1 MRHVICLILVIFLA
15 AAAWAD
21 DPQAE
26 PSTDTPA
33 AAPAEGD
40 QPAAD
45 EGMKLPVTVVL
56 VTGAAQH
63 KSVGDETGQW
73 LPLAAGDELSELTV
87 IRTGLGAQVVLR
99 LGDRSEITIRSA
111 TKIGIGSLRQG
122 ARRKVT
128 TRVGLKY
135 GSIHAKVDPSQGP
148 NDFQIRTPVAT
159 LSVRGTGGDVG
170 FSHQGMGVNGTEGT
184 WNNNTSGGDTGVGAG
199 ETSDGDGTPSGDL
212 DDEDR
217 DTRNG
222 DPHGGTSD
230 EEENNLNQNG
240 GGRGGF
246 DFNGNGTSD
255 TDLNAPGETTGSGS
269 SGSSGNGDENGENG
283 YKRD

>member
-1 MRHVICLILVIFLA
+1 MRHVICLILVMFLTA
-15 AAAWAD
+15 AVWAD
-21 DPQAE
+21 DPQTE

-45 EGMKLPVTVVL
+45 EGMKLPVTVVS

-63 KSVGDETGQW
+63 KSVADETGQW

-111 TKIGIGSLRQG
+111 TKIGIASLRQG
-122 ARRKVT
+122 AGRKVT
-128 TRVGLKY
+128 ARVGLKY
-135 GSIHAKVDPSQGP
+135 GSIHAKVDSSQGP
-148 NDFQIRTPVAT
+148 NDFQIHTPVAA

-184 WNNNTSGGDTGVGAG
+184 WNNNTPGGDTDVGAG
-199 ETSDGDGTPSGDL
+199 ETSDEDGTPSGDL

-217 DTRNG
+217 DTQNG

-246 DFNGNGTSD
+246 DFNGNGESESEWNT
-255 TDLNAPGETTGSGS
+255 PGETTSSGS
-269 SGSSGNGDENGENG
+269 SGSSENGNKE
-283 YKRD
+283 R